1 MQLGFIFLL
10 LVAFLCIF
18 ILYAYNRIEALEIF
32 PESIAAIILGIII
45 GCVLKYYY
53 KGAGLL

>member
-32 PESIAAIILGIII
+32 PESIATILIGIILGCI
-45 GCVLKYYY
+45 LKYHYN
-53 KGAGLL
+53 KTGLL